1 MPEAEGPS
9 IRDHYAAERTLL
21 AWVRTGLAMMGFGF
35 LVARFAVADA
45 QAVAAWFGA
54 TVVLFGA
61 LANGLALA
69 DYRREVRR
77 MAAGGVSRTPSLM
90 ASTIAAFLGL
100 MGIVMAVYL
109 VVLRP

>member
-21 AWVRTGLAMMGFGF
+21 AWVRTGIAMMGFGF

-45 QAVAAWFGA
+45 QAMAAWFGA
-54 TVVLFGA
+54 GMVFVGA
-61 LANGLALA
+61 IANALALA

-77 MAAGGVSRTPSLM
+77 LGAGGVARGPSRT
-90 ASTIAAFLGL
+90 ATATAAFLVLTGIL
-100 MGIVMAVYL
+100 MAAYL